1 MKQRGTLRNW
11 VLVLVVC
18 SGCIPGWADGLAVT
32 AKIEVVGEVI
42 GGKVAKAESS
52 ASSLEAKAT
61 AMNASNVALWL
72 IPVDANGKPQT
83 THIAPLTPIPQIV
96 QRNKTFEPHVVVVQV
111 GSAIEFPN
119 KDPFFHNVF
128 SLYDG
133 KRFDLGLYE
142 AGTTRSVHFNRVG
155 VSFLFCNI
163 HSEMSAVV
171 VAVDTPYF
179 ALSDSAGHLAIPN
192 VPDGRYEMHV
202 WYERSQPDGLK
213 AFDRMVTISP
223 STRALG
229 TVQVTDSHD
238 FKLAHKNKYGQ
249 DYIPPAAAAY

>member
-1 MKQRGTLRNW
+1 MLRRIKQRGTVRNW
-11 VLVLVVC
+11 LLLVVVC
-18 SGCIPGWADGLAVT
+18 AGCAPGWGDGLPVT
-32 AKIEVVGEVI
+32 AKIAVVA
-42 GGKVAKAESS
+42 GKVAKRESPASSS
-52 ASSLEAKAT
+52 ALD
-61 AMNASNVALWL
+61 ASNVALWL
-72 IPVDANGKPQT
+72 TPVDENGTPKT
-83 THIAPLTPIPQIV
+83 MHITPPGPIPQIV

-142 AGTTRSVHFNRVG
+142 AGTTRSVHFNRAG

-171 VAVDTPYF
+171 IAVDTPYF
-179 ALSDSAGHLAIPN
+179 GLSDSAGHLAIPN

-213 AFDRMVTISP
+213 AFDRMVTISE

-229 TVQVTDSHD
+229 TVQVTDGRD
-238 FKLAHKNKYGQ
+238 FNLAHKNKYGQ
-249 DYIPPAAAAY
+249 DYIPPANAPY

>member
-1 MKQRGTLRNW
+1 MQQRGTVRNW
-11 VLVLVVC
+11 LLLLVVC
-18 SGCIPGWADGLAVT
+18 SGCIPGWADGLSVT
-32 AKIEVVGEVI
+32 AKIEVVA
-42 GGKVAKAESS
+42 GKVAKRESPASS
-52 ASSLEAKAT
+52 AASSSAGAS
-61 AMNASNVALWL
+61 AMNALNVALWL
-72 IPVDANGKPQT
+72 TPVDENGTPKMM
-83 THIAPLTPIPQIV
+83 HIAPAGPIPQIV
-96 QRNKTFEPHVVVVQV
+96 QRNKTFEPHVVVVQA

-171 VAVDTPYF
+171 IAVDTPYF
-179 ALSDSAGHLAIPN
+179 ALSDRAGHVAIPN

-202 WYERSQPDGLK
+202 WYERSQPGGLK
-213 AFDRMVTISP
+213 ALDRIVTISE

-238 FKLAHKNKYGQ
+238 FTLAHKNKYGQ
-249 DYIPPAAAAY
+249 DYIPPANAPY